1 MTPLALEQP
10 PAIPGNGLGGEFS
23 PLSPM
28 AGEEN
33 SPPSLR
39 DLARRLQSS
48 ARLARRRFELL
59 PVSGEGALS
68 VEVQGRGAIG
78 KGSMAPANLMDLI
91 SSISVVGML
100 QPVLVEERG
109 AQLLLV
115 AGERRLRA
123 VRWGSVNDPDN
134 PHFAHV
140 PSVIAPGPLSED
152 ERRVWQLAENLGRAD
167 LQPGELGAGLLL
179 ERCAVLQQKLLA
191 AGVAVP
197 LEVAQDDDPV
207 RRFRRLEGL
216 RGPRPE
222 LAAPWSEVLARLG
235 IQLSP
240 RKAREVVAAFA
251 ALPSEV
257 SAEMDAE
264 GVSIWARSAYARLN
278 AGRQAAAEELW
289 AAVRAE
295 GGIELLGSAALTA
308 VAQPSLS
315 VHAALQLAE
324 EQHEAANEAR
334 RLRLSHGEVDSDDE
348 GGDELVAAG
357 PPFSGTAAAAPPQEL
372 AGELATAAIA
382 SLRALLDGMRSGH
395 SMDRYAAGSLRLLGE
410 ELLHLLGAAI

>member
-1 MTPLALEQP
+1 
-10 PAIPGNGLGGEFS
+10 
-23 PLSPM
+23 
-28 AGEEN
+28 
-33 SPPSLR
+33 
-39 DLARRLQSS
+39 
-48 ARLARRRFELL
+48 
-59 PVSGEGALS
+59 
-68 VEVQGRGAIG
+68 
-78 KGSMAPANLMDLI
+78 
-91 SSISVVGML
+91 
-100 QPVLVEERG
+100 
-109 AQLLLV
+109 
-115 AGERRLRA
+115 
-123 VRWGSVNDPDN
+123 
-134 PHFAHV
+134 
-140 PSVIAPGPLSED
+140 
-152 ERRVWQLAENLGRAD
+152 
-167 LQPGELGAGLLL
+167 
-179 ERCAVLQQKLLA
+179 
-191 AGVAVP
+191 
-197 LEVAQDDDPV
+197 
-207 RRFRRLEGL
+207 
-216 RGPRPE
+216 
-222 LAAPWSEVLARLG
+222 
-235 IQLSP
+235 
-240 RKAREVVAAFA
+240 VVAAFA

-308 VAQPSLS
+308 VAQPGLS

-334 RLRLSHGEVDSDDE
+334 RLRLSHGEDSNDE
-348 GGDELVAAG
+348 GEDELVEAG